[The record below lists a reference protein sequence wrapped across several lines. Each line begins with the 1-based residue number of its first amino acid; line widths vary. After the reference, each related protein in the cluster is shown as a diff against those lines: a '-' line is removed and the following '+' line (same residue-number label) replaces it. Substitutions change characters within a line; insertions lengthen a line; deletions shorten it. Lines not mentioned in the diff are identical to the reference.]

1 MSQEQLKA
9 FFEKVKGDTSLQEK
23 LKAAADADSV
33 AAIAENS
40 GYKISTEDIEKFMT
54 EISDK
59 ELEGVAG
66 GGFNPTVIGPG
77 STITIGDRIVSTGIG
92 SPGWSPFS

>member
-1 MSQEQLKA
+1 MSEEQLKA
-9 FFEKVKGDTSLQEK
+9 FLEKVQGDTSLQEK
-23 LKAAADADSV
+23 LKAAADANAV
-33 AAIAENS
+33 TAIAENS
-40 GYKISTEDIEKFMT
+40 GYKISTEDIEKFIA

-66 GGFNPTVIGPG
+66 GGFNPTVIGSG
-77 STITIGDRIVSTGIG
+77 YVSYGDQIIRGIG